1 MGTPLR
7 PAEKMKY
14 LLALTLLSTV
24 LAQETFYCPD
34 GWHLYDGRAGCSC
47 FWLAEYE
54 SVTRDDADVLCS
66 FHEAWVA
73 ELDSPAI
80 NYWLKSELLKIT
92 DVGQFTQFWLGGF
105 TNERHNENAP
115 GEWFWP
121 HANKTVECLTGLRVS
136 LTISRDRTAS
146 PWRSST
152 TP

>member
-14 LLALTLLSTV
+14 LLALSLLSTV

-105 TNERHNENAP
+105 TNERHNETPP
-115 GEWFWP
+115 GSGSGPTPTRLWSG
-121 HANKTVECLTGLRVS
+121 LTGLRV
-136 LTISRDRTAS
+136 
-146 PWRSST
+146 
-152 TP
+152 

>member
-1 MGTPLR
+1 MFCVLYCLLYELDSMYTDYRYKHTKYTFRHNNCHYITDSQLLYSLLTISGINVPEIAQLLTPLR

-73 ELDSPAI
+73 ELDSPGKA
-80 NYWLKSELLKIT
+80 ELL
-92 DVGQFTQFWLGGF
+92 V
-105 TNERHNENAP
+105 
-115 GEWFWP
+115 
-121 HANKTVECLTGLRVS
+121 
-136 LTISRDRTAS
+136 
-146 PWRSST
+146 
-152 TP
+152 